1 MILVLLVITII
12 ATTIGMVWGHYDDWD
27 NAFPYFLTTCNG
39 CAFILALIFTIIL
52 AYEVSSA
59 KVIDDKI
66 AMYQT
71 ENEKIETQIAEV
83 VQQYQE
89 YEQGTFEKVAPD
101 KAVTLVSLYPELKS
115 DDLVS
120 KQIAIYVDNNNK
132 IKELKEDKITA
143 SVDRWWLYFGK

>member
-1 MILVLLVITII
+1 MILVFLTLTILLIVVGVILGIKN
-12 ATTIGMVWGHYDDWD
+12 DWD
-27 NAFPYFLTTCNG
+27 TTYEMPPLIIGAIGFFLVAIVT
-39 CAFILALIFTIIL
+39 IFL
-52 AYEVSSA
+52 MYNVSSA
-59 KVIDDKI
+59 KVIDEKI

-89 YEQGTFEKVAPD
+89 YEQGTFDKVAPD

-115 DDLVS
+115 DELVS

-132 IKELKEDKITA
+132 IKELKEDKINA
-143 SVDRWWLYFGK
+143 SVDRWWLYFGG

>member
-1 MILVLLVITII
+1 MILVFLVITILI
-12 ATTIGMVWGHYDDWD
+12 IVAGVICGISNDWD
-27 NAFPYFLTTCNG
+27 CTYEMPL
-39 CAFILALIFTIIL
+39 LIFGGISFCIVLLFTIIL
-52 AYEVSSA
+52 MHSVSSA

-71 ENEKIETQIAEV
+71 ENKKIETQIAEV

-89 YEQGTFEKVAPD
+89 YEQGTFDKVAPD

-120 KQIAIYVDNNNK
+120 KQIAIYVGNNNK

-143 SVDRWWLYFGK
+143 SVDRWWLYFGG